1 MYVIGMVILAAAIAA
16 IGIVFAVKIV
26 RLERRERATLHEE
39 NLEKIKVLEREN
51 YILKKNLAQ
60 LKIEHVKLTASP
72 LEKEVN
78 AWKTEY

>member
-1 MYVIGMVILAAAIAA
+1 MYVVVMFMLAAAIAV

-39 NLEKIKVLEREN
+39 NQEKIAQLEREN
-51 YILKKNLAQ
+51 YFLRTNLAQ
-60 LKIEHVKLTASP
+60 VKCENAELKASP

-78 AWKTEY
+78 AWKTRL